1 MGAPRPVKTP
11 TVAIVIWE
19 SWPWREELCRVAQRL
34 EARRSQKR
42 WNERT
47 TFLVERDLMVGAYAI
62 RKLSEAKKL
71 STAFEAEQVPATEF
85 PLKGSR
91 HPDRMNWHRVDE
103 FYDLDDG
110 RSVDLTL
117 RDVCNQFIHSWVF
130 MEGFSDGGPGLDGV
144 FVCSDSERKKRLLY
158 FKVETLVRILRRA
171 GEEEITSASMVR
183 GNDGEWVVTE
193 ARASPSVLPHDLS
206 ELYAQGTAPS
216 HSR

>member
-1 MGAPRPVKTP
+1 M
-11 TVAIVIWE
+11 
-19 SWPWREELCRVAQRL
+19 AQRL

-42 WNERT
+42 WSERT

-91 HPDRMNWHRVDE
+91 HPDRMYWHRVDE

-110 RSVDLTL
+110 RRVDLTL
-117 RDVCNQFIHSWVF
+117 RDICNQFIHSWVF

-171 GEEEITSASMVR
+171 GEEEITSLSGVR
-183 GNDGEWVVTE
+183 GNDGEWVVVTE
-193 ARASPSVLPHDLS
+193 ARARPSVLPDDLS
-206 ELYAQGTAPS
+206 EL
-216 HSR
+216 